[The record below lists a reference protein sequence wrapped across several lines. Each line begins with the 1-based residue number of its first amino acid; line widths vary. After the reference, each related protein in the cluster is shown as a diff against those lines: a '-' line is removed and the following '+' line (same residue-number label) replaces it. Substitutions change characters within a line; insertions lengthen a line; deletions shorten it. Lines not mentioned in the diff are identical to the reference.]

1 MKFLR
6 SAVAVSAITS
16 LTIAAVGTVPAG
28 ATTQSETVQEQ
39 VTTQTDAA
47 QSLELSEDELNE
59 RGLTKDDAK
68 ELESDFAS
76 AIDEAERDG
85 SISSTEA
92 QGLRTNM
99 LGAEDPKETGPQ
111 ILPVWAAAAIVGCAG
126 SVAIGEGKSQV
137 KNALKNEGVDSA
149 TDIAIGIGVDC
160 VFGAVPGGVMG
171 AAAKKAMTTPIKQA
185 LKPYVKKVVE
195 GLNKS
200 D

>member
-16 LTIAAVGTVPAG
+16 LTIAAVGTVPAS
-28 ATTQSETVQEQ
+28 ATTHSETVQEQ
-39 VTTQTDAA
+39 VATQTDAA
-47 QSLELSEDELNE
+47 QSLELSEDQLNE

-76 AIDEAERDG
+76 AIDEAERNG

-99 LGAEDPKETGPQ
+99 LGAEDPKETDRQ
-111 ILPVWAAAAIVGCAG
+111 VLPVWAAAAIVGCAG
-126 SVAIGEGKSQV
+126 SIAIGEGKSQV

-160 VFGAVPGGVMG
+160 VFGAIPGGVIG

-185 LKPYVKKVVE
+185 LKPHVKKVVE
-195 GLNKS
+195 TLNKS

>member
-16 LTIAAVGTVPAG
+16 LTIAAVGTVPAS
-28 ATTQSETVQEQ
+28 ATTHSETVQEQ
-39 VTTQTDAA
+39 VATQTDAA

-76 AIDEAERDG
+76 AIDEAERNG

-99 LGAEDPKETGPQ
+99 LGAEDPKETDRQ
-111 ILPVWAAAAIVGCAG
+111 VLPVWAAAAIVGCAG
-126 SVAIGEGKSQV
+126 SIAIGEGKSQV

-160 VFGAVPGGVMG
+160 VFGAIPGGVIG

-185 LKPYVKKVVE
+185 LKPHVKKVVE
-195 GLNKS
+195 TLNKS